1 MAAGAQDIS
10 IGCLRSCN
18 DPPMTARPLALRLPL
33 LWLCACTTMA
43 WAQDRPGPLDAT
55 QARVILDSN
64 TPATVYW
71 TPKEDCSAQ
80 APQLA
85 RLHPE
90 QGERLR
96 GTAKDV
102 APGAPHWLHF
112 RTRKPDGLA
121 TCDLAGSFTPMGGRN
136 YIAMFRANVETN
148 ECMFNLMQ
156 QMADGSIE
164 QVPGFQAFQVCE
176 AGPEQGRAPIK
187 SKPVMR

>member
-1 MAAGAQDIS
+1 
-10 IGCLRSCN
+10 
-18 DPPMTARPLALRLPL
+18 MTARPFAPRLSL
-33 LWLCACTTMA
+33 LWLCALATTA
-43 WAQDRPGPLDAT
+43 WSQDRLSAPEAT

-80 APQLA
+80 AHTLA

-96 GTAKDV
+96 GTAKAV
-102 APGAPHWLHF
+102 EPGASRWLHF
-112 RTRKPDGLA
+112 RTRQPDGLA
-121 TCDLAGSFTPMGGRN
+121 TCDLAGSFTPQGGRN
-136 YIAMFRANVETN
+136 YIAMFRANGEAN

-164 QVPGFQAFQVCE
+164 PVPGFQAYQVCE
-176 AGPEQGRAPIK
+176 AAPKDGQAPLK
-187 SKPVMR
+187 SKPLMR